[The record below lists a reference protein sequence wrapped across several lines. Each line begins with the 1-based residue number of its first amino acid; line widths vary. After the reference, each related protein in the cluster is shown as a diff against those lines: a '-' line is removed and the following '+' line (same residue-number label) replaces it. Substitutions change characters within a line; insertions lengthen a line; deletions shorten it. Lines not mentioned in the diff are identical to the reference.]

1 MNNFI
6 RILFCGLLLIAGG
19 AANQVAAEENVLP
32 IEQREYQGIP
42 YVSGGIGFEERE
54 QLNAIGKNYNLK
66 LVFAGKDGKW
76 VSDINVEISDSSG
89 KKVLNAASEGPWF
102 FSKLPPGKYTVTVT
116 MMEKMRKDMKKGV
129 NIGKVQKQ
137 ITLYFHWDESD
148 YF

>member
-116 MMEKMRKDMKKGV
+116 MMEKMRKEMKKRV

-137 ITLYFHWDESD
+137 TTLYFHWDESD